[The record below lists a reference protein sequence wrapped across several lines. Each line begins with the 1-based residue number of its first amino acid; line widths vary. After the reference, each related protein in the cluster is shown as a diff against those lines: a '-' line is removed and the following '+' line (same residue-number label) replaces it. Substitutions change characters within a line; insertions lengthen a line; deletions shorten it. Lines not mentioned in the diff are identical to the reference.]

1 MQNKKILINGIT
13 FENATIDPLLR
24 NVRYWQS
31 RGCSVTFFGNCDLK
45 KKIEQARI
53 IDSYG
58 YIEVRNTR
66 RITSNLK
73 LIFEGL
79 RRNLIAWSF
88 ITRIK
93 YKYDIIFTRSSVLDL
108 VIFPYILK
116 KFDRQ
121 IKWLTVFDNIVPFS
135 DPGNRIIR
143 FLAWLFFR
151 ISLVLLKKADKIF
164 TISRELKQFLS
175 RNGINESQIV
185 ITGNAVENNLILKAK
200 KDSKYNIDALFIG
213 RINETKG
220 IYDLLNVLLI
230 VRKKFPNFQLAIRG
244 DGDEFTVKKFKETI
258 QQKNLEHNIQ
268 FLSYQ
273 TRFEKF
279 NIIKSSKC
287 FWFLSVSECESFGIA
302 LLEAVC
308 CGLPAFAYD
317 LKPYKNIYKNN
328 EVMIFKKNDFKSVA
342 ENVIEL
348 FDKGEFHN
356 KAGEL
361 LLNKYSWD
369 KIAEIEFNSF

>member
-1 MQNKKILINGIT
+1 MQNNKIFINGIT
-13 FENATIDPLLR
+13 FENAIIDPLLQ

-31 RGCSVTFFGNCDLK
+31 RGCRITFFGNCDLK
-45 KKIEQARI
+45 KKIEQTKI
-53 IDSYG
+53 IDSFD
-58 YIEVRNTR
+58 YIEIKNTR
-66 RITSNLK
+66 QISNNLN

-79 RRNLIAWSF
+79 RRNLISLAY
-88 ITRIK
+88 IDKIK
-93 YKYDIIFTRSSVLDL
+93 CNYNIIYTRSSVLDL

-151 ISLVLLKKADKIF
+151 ISLLLLKKTDKIF
-164 TISRELKQFLS
+164 TTSQELKQFLL
-175 RNGINESQIV
+175 RNGIIENQV
-185 ITGNAVENNLILKAK
+185 VMTGNAVENDLIKKAK

-220 IYDLLNVLLI
+220 IYDILNVLLI
-230 VRKKFPNFQLAIRG
+230 VKEKFPDFQLAIRG
-244 DGDEFTVKKFKETI
+244 DGDEFTVKKFKEKI
-258 QQKNLEHNIQ
+258 KQKNLEHNIQ

-308 CGLPAFAYD
+308 CGVPAFAYD

-328 EVMIFKKNDFKSVA
+328 EVMIFPKSDFKSVA
-342 ENVIEL
+342 KKVIEL
-348 FDKGEFHN
+348 FDKGEFYN

-369 KIAEIEFNSF
+369 KIAEIEYNSF